1 MKTDQVSRR
10 SASYRRRLFAAGVLS
25 AVVALS
31 YVGSAFAVDCPAN
44 SIDIMNADGDF
55 DETTAD
61 SVDGCMCAIGY
72 MPDGNGACVPCATSG
87 TMTIPRVQATMTPYT
102 AACGGI
108 APGYFGTPVADD
120 TTDANPTPCAGGGGA
135 YTSAT
140 QDHVTTRAV
149 ADAITTKD
157 DCQTKPGYYLET
169 VYDGSNDASTVT
181 AKVAANFYGAGGV
194 ALSATTD
201 STVNACPENSNSE
214 AGSVAIGDCKC
225 DAGYQATTTGCASC
239 PANTDWITAPSIG
252 AATFCEAIKAGYYGT
267 LGSGADAS
275 PTACPSGWTSAGITS
290 GGPTSIADCFQDA
303 SGIPPGSAM
312 YGKSGDSTNF
322 YLCPTGT
329 VNTAAPAAGTASFC
343 SSLKPGY
350 AGSAG
355 TAGTTG
361 SHATVTGCATGY
373 YIDAAANFA
382 AQSSNSDASGLVC
395 TQVPAN
401 KYFTTTTSNPL
412 EVTFAETPTACPS
425 DSTSTAG
432 SVAIGDCKCDAGYK
446 ATTTGCASCP
456 DNTDWITAPSIG
468 ADTFCE
474 ESLAG
479 YYAVYGNGADASPT
493 ACPENS
499 DSAAGS
505 TELADCECAANFYPS
520 NNACVA
526 CATGTTREGTVSVT
540 GTATCSGG
548 ATSPSATAD
557 SAGASTP
564 IAVALATAAAVP
576 LLL

>member
-1 MKTDQVSRR
+1 M
-10 SASYRRRLFAAGVLS
+10 
-25 AVVALS
+25 ALS
-31 YVGSAFAVDCPAN
+31 YVGSAFAVTCPSGSFDN
-44 SIDIMNADGDF
+44 MNYDNDF

-61 SVDGCMCAIGY
+61 DVGGCVCAIGY
-72 MPDGNGACVPCATSG
+72 MPDGNGTGCVPCANTG
-87 TMTIPRVQATMTPYT
+87 TMTIPWVQVTTSPYT
-102 AACGGI
+102 KGCGGI

-120 TTDANPTPCAGGGGA
+120 TTDATPTPCAGTDGPYNA
-135 YTSAT
+135 AT
-140 QDHVTTRAV
+140 QDHVTTTAA
-149 ADAITTKD
+149 ADATTTQA
-157 DCQTKPGYYLET
+157 DCQTKPGYYLAT
-169 VYDGSNDASTVT
+169 VWDGSNDASTVT
-181 AKVAANFYGAGGV
+181 AKVTANFYGAGGV

-214 AGSVAIGDCKC
+214 AGSAEIGDCKC

-252 AATFCEAIKAGYYGT
+252 ADTFCEAIKAGYYGT

-290 GGPTSIADCFQDA
+290 GEPTSIADCFQDA

-312 YGKSGDSTNF
+312 YGKSGDSNYF
-322 YLCPTGT
+322 YCPTGT

-350 AGSAG
+350 AGSPG

-373 YIDAAANFA
+373 YIDTAANFA
-382 AQSSNSDASGLVC
+382 AQSANSDASGLGC

-412 EVTFAETPTACPS
+412 QVTLAETPTACPENS
-425 DSTSTAG
+425 NSTAG
-432 SVAIGDCKCDAGYK
+432 SVAIGDCTCDAGYK
-446 ATTTGCASCP
+446 ATAANTCETCP
-456 DNTDWITAPSIG
+456 PGTSWTNAPSVG
-468 ADTFCE
+468 TSATSCE
-474 ESLAG
+474 EILAG
-479 YYAVYGNGADASPT
+479 YYGLYGNGADASPT
-493 ACPENS
+493 PCPENS

-540 GTATCSGG
+540 GTATCS
-548 ATSPSATAD
+548 TAD
-557 SAGASTP
+557 SAGATAP
-564 IAVALATAAAVP
+564 IAVALAAAAAVP